1 MGIRV
6 GAHPANGFDRVA
18 LDFRGMP
25 GYRARYENT
34 VTRDGSGQRVRLPG
48 SAYLQLVFNPAQ
60 AHDEQGE
67 STLTSPPVNPMR
79 VGYDELVSYVLNGD
93 YEGYVSLALGL
104 AERNGFVVRHFQ
116 RANGLHTVY
125 IDIARG

>member
-1 MGIRV
+1 MAIRV

-25 GYRARYENT
+25 GYRVRYENT

-48 SAYLQLVFNPAQ
+48 NAYLQLVFNPAQ
-60 AHDEQGE
+60 AHNEQGE
-67 STLTSPPVNPMR
+67 STLTSPPVNPVR

-104 AERNGFVVRHFQ
+104 AERNGFVVRQFQ
-116 RANGLHTVY
+116 RGNGLHTVY
-125 IDIARG
+125 VDIARG